1 MAYRRYP
8 RAEPCTR
15 CGQPVTITEMPRKGI
30 RPGRRL
36 TPEPIIAYQHTD
48 RAGEHADEADDRCA
62 RDREAG

>member
-1 MAYRRYP
+1 
-8 RAEPCTR
+8 
-15 CGQPVTITEMPRKGI
+15 VTITEMPRKGI

-62 RDREAG
+62 RDLEAG